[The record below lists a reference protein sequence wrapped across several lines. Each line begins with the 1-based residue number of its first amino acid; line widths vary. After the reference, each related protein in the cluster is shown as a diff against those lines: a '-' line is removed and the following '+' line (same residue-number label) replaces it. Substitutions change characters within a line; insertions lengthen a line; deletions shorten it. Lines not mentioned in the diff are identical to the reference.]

1 MSRSYFRFLLILA
14 TYLCVGLQCDAAGTS
29 PIGNSSWPQWLRLEI
44 EKAQTTQDLSDPRT
58 LQVWV
63 YEKGNEME
71 TEGDIEKAWESYI
84 LYYSQLK
91 ATAPF
96 EFTLNPNYEYS
107 DHWKQ
112 TTGRLKAVQRFCV
125 EYLSYNPGL
134 ARICFELELFMKSLM
149 LDFSSRVHRKIMA
162 SGDEEFISDWNTV
175 MRGRDYLDKAMP
187 LLKQLETHIQT
198 IRQNIVSAA
207 SISKALVERY
217 DHQLQSLRGVDTMN
231 LAAKSALIDKA
242 MQRFPGIFDNIHL
255 GHVAK
260 SLRVSDALVEYFT
273 YPGKKGET
281 VYGVFVIRS
290 EYDYPKIEMLGNEA
304 MLLRHLNGN
313 MDFDG
318 LYRYLWE
325 SVNQLVGD
333 CSDIYVIPSG
343 ILHKVPFAA
352 LCNSAEYISDK
363 HTIHTLLSSKD
374 IVGINDA
381 GETFV
386 NNTILLLGGADFDYM
401 QDGESSTPDTTNDHD
416 DANITENMLRSS
428 RGQGFGYLPGS
439 LREIETIREILWTK
453 EWHVR
458 LLTDTEATKTTLQND
473 LSRFAPDILHIS
485 THGFWIPSP
494 VSDDAP
500 NRNMFRI
507 AENPLMR
514 SGLVFSGVNTLWNMV
529 YPPGIDNGVL
539 TAQEISRMYLS
550 GTGLVVLSA
559 CETGAGA
566 INDSEGVY
574 GLQRGF
580 RLAGAGKMLVSL
592 WDVPDKETTDM
603 MISFYRHLASG
614 HSVKQAFDLTQKDM
628 RVKNPDNPE
637 SWAGFVLIE

>member
-1 MSRSYFRFLLILA
+1 MNGSCLKFLFILA
-14 TYLCVGLQCDAAGTS
+14 AYICVGLECDAAGTS

-63 YEKGNEME
+63 YEKGREME
-71 TEGDIEKAWESYI
+71 SEGNIERALESYI
-84 LYYSQLK
+84 LFYSQLK
-91 ATAPF
+91 ATAAF
-96 EFTLNPNYEYS
+96 EFAINPNHEHSVY
-107 DHWKQ
+107 WKQ
-112 TTGRLKAVQRFCV
+112 TTRRLKAVQRFCV

-134 ARICFELELFMKSLM
+134 ARLCFELELFMKSLM
-149 LDFSSRVHRKIMA
+149 LDFSSRVHRKIME

-187 LLKQLETHIQT
+187 LLKQLEPHIET
-198 IRQNIVSAA
+198 IRQNIVSAD
-207 SISKALVERY
+207 SISKALVEHY
-217 DHQLQSLRGVDTMN
+217 DRKLQSLRGVDTMN
-231 LAAKSALIDKA
+231 LAAKSVLIDKA
-242 MQRFPGIFDNIHL
+242 MQRYPGIFDNIHL
-255 GHVAK
+255 GYVAK
-260 SLRVSDALVEYFT
+260 SLRESDALVEYFT

-281 VYGVFVIRS
+281 VYGVFVIRPG
-290 EYDYPKIEMLGNEA
+290 YDYPEIEILGDEA
-304 MLLRHLNGN
+304 MLLRHLDGN
-313 MDFDG
+313 VDFDG

-325 SVNQLVGD
+325 PVNQLIGD
-333 CSDIYVIPSG
+333 CADIYVIPSG

-352 LCNSAEYISDK
+352 LCNSVEYISDK

-386 NNTILLLGGADFDYM
+386 NNAILLLGGADFDYM
-401 QDGESSTPDTTNDHD
+401 QGGESPTPDTTNVPD

-453 EWHVR
+453 EWRVR

-473 LSRFAPDILHIS
+473 LSKFTPDILHIS

-514 SGLVFSGVNTLWNMV
+514 SGLVFSGVNILWNMV

-539 TAQEISRMYLS
+539 TAQEISRMNLS

-580 RLAGAGKMLVSL
+580 RLAGARKMLLSL
-592 WDVPDKETTDM
+592 WEVPDKETTDM
-603 MISFYRHLASG
+603 MISFYHYLVSG
-614 HSVKQAFDLTQKDM
+614 HSVKQSFDMAQKDM